1 MASLVVLGFGQV
13 RYLEEPGNP
22 GGREHLLNLESWE
35 QIMKPSNKPHSS
47 RGTQKPKNNETQG
60 TTETSNAVP
69 VPPEEIDYL

>member
-1 MASLVVLGFGQV
+1 
-13 RYLEEPGNP
+13 
-22 GGREHLLNLESWE
+22 
-35 QIMKPSNKPHSS
+35 MKPSNKSHTS